1 MVAANWIVHFLW
13 SWGSDPNNG
22 AIPYL
27 TALGDLLGT
36 GILSLAFVILWHIG
50 DKDQD
55 VAEYRSTI
63 NYLFP
68 LLPSPPHPFPFSPR
82 PLTPFPFLPSPLP
95 PSPLDIFI
103 LSLLLPL
110 IKCQ

>member
-68 LLPSPPHPFPFSPR
+68 LLPFSPSPLAPSPLFPFSPS
-82 PLTPFPFLPSPLP
+82 PLLPFPPHH
-95 PSPLDIFI
+95 
-103 LSLLLPL
+103 L
-110 IKCQ
+110 ISSSYPYYCHL